1 MQQNDENFN
10 NSLQMLNKKHDD
22 TMETIEEKQTYLM
35 KIYHLACARGLCDSK
50 TNFAAV
56 LGINRAGLSAAMNGD
71 PRNCTPSLIRKVQ
84 DWAQLNGLET
94 PTPQQPAAIP
104 TDAPALYEYC
114 RKLSDSFYEL
124 SVTCR
129 NISDL
134 LNKLNK

>member
-1 MQQNDENFN
+1 
-10 NSLQMLNKKHDD
+10 
-22 TMETIEEKQTYLM
+22 METIKERTDYLSR
-35 KIYHLACARGLCDSK
+35 IYHLACSRGLCTMQK
-50 TNFAAV
+50 EFAEL
-56 LGINRAGLSAAMNGD
+56 LGVSRAGLSAAMNGD

-94 PTPQQPAAIP
+94 PVTQQPVAAD
-104 TDAPALYEYC
+104 TPALNEYC

>member
-1 MQQNDENFN
+1 
-10 NSLQMLNKKHDD
+10 
-22 TMETIEEKQTYLM
+22 METIEEKSQYLQ
-35 KIYHLACARGLCDSK
+35 KIYHLASARGLC
-50 TNFAAV
+50 TTRRTFAV
-56 LGINRAGLSAAMNGD
+56 LLGVSDKGLSSAMNGD

-94 PTPQQPAAIP
+94 PVTQQPVAAD
-104 TDAPALYEYC
+104 TPALNEYC

-134 LNKLNK
+134 LTKLQK

>member
-1 MQQNDENFN
+1 
-10 NSLQMLNKKHDD
+10 
-22 TMETIEEKQTYLM
+22 METIEEKSQYLQ
-35 KIYHLACARGLCDSK
+35 KIYHLASARGLCA
-50 TNFAAV
+50 TRRAFAAL
-56 LGINRAGLSAAMNGD
+56 LGVNDKGLSSAMNGD
-71 PRNCTPSLIRKVQ
+71 ARNCTPSLIRKVQ
-84 DWAQLNGLET
+84 DWAMINGLET